1 MKRPKEAP
9 LWAPM
14 FALPNVHVTFPIEVE
29 GFALAP
35 PDDFRIRA
43 IARVQPRFGS
53 FVKKFKT
60 EFGDLCLS

>member
-1 MKRPKEAP
+1 
-9 LWAPM
+9 M